1 MNKVAAIIQARMG
14 SVRLPGK
21 VLFKLGEDSVLS
33 HLINRLKSVEKLDL
47 IVVATTTLELDDLI
61 ADEVMKT
68 PNILLFR
75 GSSDDVLKRYVEA
88 SEFYGVD
95 VIVRITADCPFIDP
109 SIISKGLRIFLS
121 RNYDLVTNAGPDL
134 VKRTFPRGLDF
145 EIFRSSELV
154 NINKLKLNNYDRE
167 HVTPFFYRNNYNIK
181 HMILERDL
189 SHIRLTLD
197 TEDDYLLLNEVH
209 KRLYVLDKQFDLSEI
224 ENLFFKKPELL
235 KINQHVIQKV

>member
-33 HLINRLKSVEKLDL
+33 HLISRLKSVEKLDL